1 MTDAEE
7 IRAAL
12 RIVAETLSQARDSGT
27 LATANVQD
35 TISQINDAVTHL
47 LDSRNHATRQ
57 IESLKVLAKQIE
69 AIAER
74 SLNADLVDS
83 LNKIYIATKDVTE
96 YRDRIQF
103 QINNLQK
110 ISAVI
115 RMQLQPLIETPT
127 KVLLTE
133 VDQILEQY
141 ALGL

>member
-12 RIVAETLSQARDSGT
+12 RVVAETLSQARDSGT

-35 TISQINDAVTHL
+35 TVKQINDAVTHL

>member
-1 MTDAEE
+1 TDAEE

-12 RIVAETLSQARDSGT
+12 RVVAETLSQARDSGT

-35 TISQINDAVTHL
+35 TISQINDAVIHL

-83 LNKIYIATKDVTE
+83 LNKIYIAPKSVTE
-96 YRDRIQF
+96 YRQPTQF
-103 QINNLQK
+103 CIPKRKK
-110 ISAVI
+110 ISSLT
-115 RMQLQPLIETPT
+115 RMQLQPLI
-127 KVLLTE
+127 
-133 VDQILEQY
+133 
-141 ALGL
+141 

>member
-12 RIVAETLSQARDSGT
+12 RVVAETLSQARDSGT

-35 TISQINDAVTHL
+35 TISQINDAVIHL

>member
-35 TISQINDAVTHL
+35 TISQINDAVIHL